1 MLHLRVARA
10 LASSASLGPEHV
22 RPQLWRASL
31 PAVRHDTST
40 DSTSAHSHVGGR
52 GIEHALA
59 RGGRWG
65 VGLSLWS
72 SAWGEHG
79 K

>member
-40 DSTSAHSHVGGR
+40 DSTSAHSHGR